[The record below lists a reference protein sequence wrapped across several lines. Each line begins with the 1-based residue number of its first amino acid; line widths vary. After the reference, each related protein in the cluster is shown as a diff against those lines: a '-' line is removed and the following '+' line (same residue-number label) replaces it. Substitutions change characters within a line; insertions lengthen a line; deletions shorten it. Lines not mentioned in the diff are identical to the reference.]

1 MEQIK
6 LNELNDQE
14 LIQKQKKLKTNKIV
28 NATLIGLL
36 LGVFAYSA
44 VKNGFSFFTFFPLF
58 FVLLL
63 LNSGKKKSEFEK
75 ELKNEMNNRNSK

>member
-6 LNELNDQE
+6 LRELNDHELLQE
-14 LIQKQKKLKTNKIV
+14 QKKLKTNKII

>member
-6 LNELNDQE
+6 LSELNDQE

-36 LGVFAYSA
+36 LGVSAYSA
-44 VKNGFSFFTFFPLF
+44 LKNGFSFFTFFSFVFRAF
-58 FVLLL
+58 FT
-63 LNSGKKKSEFEK
+63 E
-75 ELKNEMNNRNSK
+75 

>member
-6 LNELNDQE
+6 LRELNDQE
-14 LIQKQKKLKTNKIV
+14 LLQEQKKLKTNKII

-44 VKNGFSFFTFFPLF
+44 VKNGFSFFTFFPLL
-58 FVLLL
+58 FVLFL
-63 LNSGKKKSEFEK
+63 LNSGKKKREFEK
-75 ELKNEMNNRNSK
+75 ELNNEINYRKTR

>member
-6 LNELNDQE
+6 LSELNDQE

-28 NATLIGLL
+28 NATFIGLL
-36 LGVFAYSA
+36 LGVSAYSA

-58 FVLLL
+58 FVLFL
-63 LNSGKKKSEFEK
+63 LNSGKKTSEF
-75 ELKNEMNNRNSK
+75 

>member
-6 LNELNDQE
+6 LSELNDQE

-58 FVLLL
+58 FVLIL
-63 LNSGKKKSEFEK
+63 LNSGKKNSEFEK

>member
-6 LNELNDQE
+6 LRELNDQE
-14 LIQKQKKLKTNKIV
+14 LLQEQKKLKTNKII

-36 LGVFAYSA
+36 LGVFAYSV

-58 FVLLL
+58 FVPILV
-63 LNSGKKKSEFEK
+63 NSGRKKNEFEK
-75 ELKNEMNNRNSK
+75 ELKNEINYRKTR

>member
-6 LNELNDQE
+6 LSELNDQE
-14 LIQKQKKLKTNKIV
+14 LIQKLKKLKTNKIV

-36 LGVFAYSA
+36 LGVSAYSA

-58 FVLLL
+58 FVLFL
-63 LNSGKKKSEFEK
+63 LNSGKKNSVFEK
-75 ELKNEMNNRNSK
+75 ELKNEMDNRNSK

>member
-6 LNELNDQE
+6 LRELNNLELLQE
-14 LIQKQKKLKTNKIV
+14 LKKLKTNKII

-36 LGVFAYSA
+36 LGIFAYGA

-58 FVLLL
+58 FVPILV
-63 LNSGKKKSEFEK
+63 NSGKKKSEFEK
-75 ELKNEMNNRNSK
+75 ELKNEINYRKIR

>member
-6 LNELNDQE
+6 LRELNDHELLQE
-14 LIQKQKKLKTNKIV
+14 QKKLKTNKII

-75 ELKNEMNNRNSK
+75 ELKNEMDNRNSN

>member
-36 LGVFAYSA
+36 LGVSAYSA

-58 FVLLL
+58 FAFILFIRGQKR
-63 LNSGKKKSEFEK
+63 NEFEK
-75 ELKNEMNNRNSK
+75 ELKNEISSRNLK

>member
-6 LNELNDQE
+6 LTELNDQVLLQE
-14 LIQKQKKLKTNKIV
+14 QKKSKTNKII

-44 VKNGFSFFTFFPLF
+44 VKNGFTFFTFFPLF
-58 FVLLL
+58 FVPILV
-63 LNSGKKKSEFEK
+63 NSANKKKEFEK
-75 ELKNEMNNRNSK
+75 ELKKEINSRNIK

>member
-6 LNELNDQE
+6 LSELNDQE

-36 LGVFAYSA
+36 LGVSAYSA
-44 VKNGFSFFTFFPLF
+44 VKNGFSFFTFFLA
-58 FVLLL
+58 LLGIL
-63 LNSGKKKSEFEK
+63 SF
-75 ELKNEMNNRNSK
+75 

>member
-58 FVLLL
+58 FVLFLR
-63 LNSGKKKSEFEK
+63 NSGKKNSEFEK
-75 ELKNEMNNRNSK
+75 ELKNEMDNRNSK

>member
-6 LNELNDQE
+6 LSELNDQE
-14 LIQKQKKLKTNKIV
+14 LIQKLKKLKTNKII

-36 LGVFAYSA
+36 LGVSAYSA

-58 FVLLL
+58 FVLFL
-63 LNSGKKKSEFEK
+63 LNSGKKSSEFEK

>member
-6 LNELNDQE
+6 LSELNDQE

-36 LGVFAYSA
+36 LGVSAYSA
-44 VKNGFSFFTFFPLF
+44 VKNGFSFFTFCLCFSCF
-58 FVLLL
+58 FY
-63 LNSGKKKSEFEK
+63 
-75 ELKNEMNNRNSK
+75 